1 MAMLPSVAMTVQP
14 LPVEWGQ
21 LLVDWR
27 QRELAWFPEFGEQK
41 SALLQRGVSPLLVER
56 VGRPAYP
63 AASSRPL
70 PAPES
75 APYRQGNSPS
85 HPFCD
90 WRCSAAACNEGI
102 GTGSAYEILIQEQSP
117 RTRSLTSSPAHP

>member
-1 MAMLPSVAMTVQP
+1 MLPSVAMTVQP

-27 QRELAWFPEFGEQK
+27 QRELAWFPEPGEQK
-41 SALLQRGVSPLLVER
+41 SAMQQRGLSPLLAEQ

-63 AASSRPL
+63 VASSRPL

-90 WRCSAAACNEGI
+90 WKSLFRNSHHE
-102 GTGSAYEILIQEQSP
+102 LVHLLLHQH
-117 RTRSLTSSPAHP
+117 TREVPQLLF